1 MNNPVQHN
9 FASKDNDGFL
19 EEPERTVQHKAKSL
33 TPQYIFQL
41 TGIIA
46 LSAWG
51 HSVRNES
58 LPGRTQEFFKRETVK
73 EQIATMK

>member
-19 EEPERTVQHKAKSL
+19 EEPVQHKAKSL

-73 EQIATMK
+73 EQIATTK